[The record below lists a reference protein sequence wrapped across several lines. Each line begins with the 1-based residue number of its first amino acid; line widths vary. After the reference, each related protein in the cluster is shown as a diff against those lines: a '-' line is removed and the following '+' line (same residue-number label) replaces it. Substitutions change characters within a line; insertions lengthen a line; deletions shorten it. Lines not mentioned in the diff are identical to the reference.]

1 MKLVL
6 AEYPESRDRSIE
18 VEKRYLPP
26 DTEISYAVVDEG
38 NMETYYAALAE
49 ADAVLT
55 GFAPLDETAIDRM
68 KHCRIISVQATG
80 WNFVA
85 DAYAAK
91 KGIAVCAV
99 GEYCT
104 QEVADH
110 TMALMLGVCRL
121 IPYHMRRVNRDHVW
135 EIESLKDRKVQRF
148 GAKTL
153 GIVGFGKIGR
163 AVAVRARAFGM
174 KVIAHDPYISE
185 ETAEIQGVELV
196 SIDRILEEADVISI
210 HMNLTSE
217 NENYFNKEKFDKMK
231 RQPYIINMARGAM
244 INEEDLADALD
255 RQVVSGAGLDVL
267 YSESPELGT
276 SKLINR
282 ENVIIT
288 PHCGFYSDDAIEA
301 CERISVQNII
311 YYMKGEK
318 EKVFKIVNGI

>member
-1 MKLVL
+1 MFTIGEFSKLGRISPRMLRYYDAMGLLRPTRIGENGYRYYEAAQLETL
-6 AEYPESRDRSIE
+6 AEIE
-18 VEKRYLPP
+18 
-26 DTEISYAVVDEG
+26 T
-38 NMETYYAALAE
+38 
-49 ADAVLT
+49 
-55 GFAPLDETAIDRM
+55 
-68 KHCRIISVQATG
+68 
-80 WNFVA
+80 
-85 DAYAAK
+85 
-91 KGIAVCAV
+91 
-99 GEYCT
+99 
-104 QEVADH
+104 
-110 TMALMLGVCRL
+110 
-121 IPYHMRRVNRDHVW
+121 
-135 EIESLKDRKVQRF
+135 LKDRKVQRF

-174 KVIAHDPYISE
+174 KVIAHDPYIGR
-185 ETAEIQGVELV
+185 ETAERQGVELV

-301 CERISVQNII
+301 CERISVQNIT
-311 YYMKGEK
+311 YYMNGEK